1 MALRSSG
8 TDAQFLR
15 NMQCG
20 CNYEKLSAVG
30 HINLGLLQSF
40 EKDGGEQCFLD
51 FMVRNFQ
58 YATHHRRR
66 MLPSVEDIF
75 ANEDKDTLPYSERDA
90 KDAVMQ
96 RFWLEQAGRT
106 QNVLNELSKQ
116 YGVPIPEGCHS
127 ILGYMDYVDY
137 GHDQRKRNASWHVNC
152 FSDADRKRVKKV
164 LKDFRVKNY
173 TMHAMIDDCI
183 ADFAL

>member
-1 MALRSSG
+1 ML
-8 TDAQFLR
+8 
-15 NMQCG
+15 
-20 CNYEKLSAVG
+20 
-30 HINLGLLQSF
+30 LGFYGAKFS
-40 EKDGGEQCFLD
+40 
-51 FMVRNFQ
+51 V
-58 YATHHRRR
+58 ATHHRRR

-127 ILGYMDYVDY
+127 ILDYMDYVDY
-137 GHDQRKRNASWHVNC
+137 GHDQRKRNASWHVSC

-164 LKDFRVKNY
+164 LKDFRSKKL
-173 TMHAMIDDCI
+173 HDACHDR
-183 ADFAL
+183 

>member
-1 MALRSSG
+1 MPYFEFINAVTR
-8 TDAQFLR
+8 
-15 NMQCG
+15 CG

-30 HINLGLLQSF
+30 HIDLGLLQSF
-40 EKDGGEQCFLD
+40 EEDGGDQFFLD

-58 YATHHRRR
+58 YATHHRMR
-66 MLPSVEDIF
+66 MLPNEKDIF
-75 ANEDKDTLPYSERDA
+75 ANEGKDTLPYSERDA
-90 KDAVMQ
+90 RDAVMQ

-137 GHDQRKRNASWHVNC
+137 GHDQRKRNASWHVSC

>member
-1 MALRSSG
+1 M
-8 TDAQFLR
+8 R

-116 YGVPIPEGCHS
+116 YGVPNSRRLSFHIG
-127 ILGYMDYVDY
+127 LY
-137 GHDQRKRNASWHVNC
+137 GLC
-152 FSDADRKRVKKV
+152 
-164 LKDFRVKNY
+164 
-173 TMHAMIDDCI
+173 
-183 ADFAL
+183 

>member
-1 MALRSSG
+1 M
-8 TDAQFLR
+8 
-15 NMQCG
+15 
-20 CNYEKLSAVG
+20 SAVG
-30 HINLGLLQSF
+30 HIDLGLLQSF
-40 EKDGGEQCFLD
+40 EDGGDQFFLD

-58 YATHHRRR
+58 YATHHRMR
-66 MLPSVEDIF
+66 MLPNEKDIF
-75 ANEDKDTLPYSERDA
+75 ANEGKDTLPYSERDA
-90 KDAVMQ
+90 RDAVMQ

-137 GHDQRKRNASWHVNC
+137 GHDQRKRNASWHVSC
-152 FSDADRKRVKKV
+152 FPMRIEKELKSTKR
-164 LKDFRVKNY
+164 LPGKNY